1 MNTKNCITTR
11 RNQLD
16 DDIFLKVYVS
26 FDDWDIIPREQ
37 FEWIEEW
44 HAEQDRKYL
53 VGVIAFENLKNND
66 WWKENNV
73 SLILSPDPIIEDIEI
88 LKLKKKSLE
97 LAGIF

>member
-1 MNTKNCITTR
+1 MC
-11 RNQLD
+11 

-26 FDDWDIIPREQ
+26 FDDWELIPREQ

-53 VGVIAFENLKNND
+53 VGVIAFENLKNNG
-66 WWKENNV
+66 WWRENNV